1 MSTVELFVQARQDL
15 APVFAAVDTRVKKN
29 LQRVLAAYRAEK
41 IGAHHFAGVSGYGHG
56 DLGRDTLDRAFAR
69 IFGAEQA
76 AVRVQFVSGTH
87 AIACA
92 LFGALRP
99 GDELL
104 SVAGAPYDTLE
115 EVIGL
120 RGAGQGSL
128 RDFGVTYREL
138 ALTPAGGI
146 DWETLATAIRPKTR
160 LVLIQRS
167 CGYSW
172 RPSVAIDQIERI
184 IRLVKSQNPHT
195 VCFVDNCYGEFCE
208 DREPTHAGADL
219 VAGSLIK
226 NPGGT
231 IAPAGGYLAGKAE
244 WVERACARLTA
255 PGIGSAG
262 GSSLDTN
269 RLLMQGL
276 FLAPQMVG
284 EALKGAHLASYI
296 FSKLGYAVQPG
307 PTEPRTDVIQA
318 LRLGSPEKLIAF
330 CRAIQRSSPID
341 SYLEPVPD
349 VVPGYADAVVMAG
362 GTFIEGSTLELSAD
376 GPLREPYI
384 VFLQGGTH
392 LAHVEIAL
400 EAALEAML
408 HR

>member
-1 MSTVELFVQARQDL
+1 MSYVELFTGARRQL
-15 APVFAAVDTRVKKN
+15 AAVFAAVDARVKKN
-29 LQRVLAAYRAEK
+29 LQRVLAAFQAEQ

-56 DLGRDTLDRAFAR
+56 DRGRDALDRVFAR
-69 IFGAEQA
+69 VFGAEQA

-92 LFGALRP
+92 LFGVLRP

-120 RGAGQGSL
+120 RGDGQGSL
-128 RDFGVTYREL
+128 RDFGVSYREL
-138 ALTPAGGI
+138 ALTSEGKI
-146 DWETLATAIRPKTR
+146 DWEALDRAVRPETR
-160 LVLIQRS
+160 LVTIQRS

-172 RPSVAIDQIERI
+172 RASVSIDQIERI
-184 IRLVKSQNPHT
+184 VERVKAQNPAT

-208 DREPTHAGADL
+208 DREPTHVGADL

-231 IAPAGGYLAGKAE
+231 IAPAGGYLAGRSE

-255 PGIGSAG
+255 PGIGSEG
-262 GSSLDTN
+262 GSSLDFN

-276 FLAPQMVG
+276 FLAPQVVG
-284 EALKGAHLASYI
+284 EAIKGAQLASFI
-296 FSKLGYAVQPG
+296 FDRLGYAVQPR
-307 PTEPRTDVIQA
+307 PTEARTDVIQA
-318 LRLGSPEKLIAF
+318 LRLGSADKLIAF

-341 SYLEPVPD
+341 SYVEPVPD
-349 VVPGYADAVVMAG
+349 VVPGYADSVVMAG
-362 GTFIEGSTLELSAD
+362 GTFIEGSTIELSAD
-376 GPLREPYI
+376 GPLREPY
-384 VFLQGGTH
+384 VVYLQGGTH

-400 EAALEAML
+400 EAALEAL
-408 HR
+408 GE